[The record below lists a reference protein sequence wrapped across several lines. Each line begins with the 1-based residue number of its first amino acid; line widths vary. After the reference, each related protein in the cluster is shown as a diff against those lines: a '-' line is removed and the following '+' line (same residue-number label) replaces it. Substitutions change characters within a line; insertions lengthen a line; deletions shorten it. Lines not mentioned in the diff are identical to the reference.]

1 MKTDRLFQILYILL
15 ERGSVSA
22 PELSSMLEV
31 SVRTIYRDV
40 EVLSLSGVP
49 IYATQ
54 GKGGGISLMDGYAFD
69 KALLSDDEQNQVL
82 FALQGMQ
89 VADRHLDG
97 VLKKLGAAFQ
107 KQGTK
112 WIEVDFS
119 RWGRGS
125 VDSKR
130 FDLLKNAILQKRVVN
145 ILYCGMSGTTTRRA
159 IKPFKLVFKDKNWYL
174 QAFCLKAAD
183 YRLFK
188 VSRIREQE
196 LTEIPFHE
204 TFEDAPPLE
213 KSLSSNTPT
222 IALRL
227 RFSPSLAFRVFD
239 EFEIG
244 EITKEDDGFF
254 VVKAIFP
261 YDDWVVNYL
270 LSFGTGMEILDP
282 LEMRAQVASYVKKLS
297 LHYET

>member
-15 ERGSVSA
+15 EKGSVSA

-69 KALLSDDEQNQVL
+69 KALLSDEEQNQVL

-282 LEMRAQVASYVKKLS
+282 MEVRAHVASYVKKLS
-297 LHYET
+297 LHYKT

>member
-15 ERGSVSA
+15 EKGSVSA
-22 PELSSMLEV
+22 PELSSMLDV

-69 KALLSDDEQNQVL
+69 KALLSDEEQNQVL

-196 LTEIPFHE
+196 LTEIPFYE
-204 TFEDAPPLE
+204 TFEDAPPLD

-297 LHYET
+297 LHYKT

>member
-15 ERGSVSA
+15 EKGSVSA
-22 PELSSMLEV
+22 PELSSMLDV

-69 KALLSDDEQNQVL
+69 KALLSDEEQNQVL

-188 VSRIREQE
+188 VNRIREQE
-196 LTEIPFHE
+196 LTEIPFYE

-297 LHYET
+297 LHYKT

>member
-15 ERGSVSA
+15 EKGSVSA

-54 GKGGGISLMDGYAFD
+54 GKGGGISLMDGYTFD
-69 KALLSDDEQNQVL
+69 KALLSDEEQNQVL

-196 LTEIPFHE
+196 LTEIPFYE
-204 TFEDAPPLE
+204 TFEDAPPLD

-282 LEMRAQVASYVKKLS
+282 MEVRAHVASYVKKLS
-297 LHYET
+297 LHYKT

>member
-15 ERGSVSA
+15 EKGSVSA

-69 KALLSDDEQNQVL
+69 KALLSDEEQNQVL

-188 VSRIREQE
+188 VNRIREQE
-196 LTEIPFHE
+196 LTEIPFYE

-297 LHYET
+297 LHYKT

>member
-15 ERGSVSA
+15 EKGSVSA

-69 KALLSDDEQNQVL
+69 KALLSDEEQNQVL

-196 LTEIPFHE
+196 LTEIPFYE
-204 TFEDAPPLE
+204 TFEDAPPLD

>member
-15 ERGSVSA
+15 EKGSISA
-22 PELSSMLEV
+22 PELSSMLDV

-69 KALLSDDEQNQVL
+69 KALLSDEEQNQVL

-282 LEMRAQVASYVKKLS
+282 LEVRAQVASYVKKLS

>member
-15 ERGSVSA
+15 EKGSVSA

-69 KALLSDDEQNQVL
+69 KALLSDEEQNQVL

-188 VSRIREQE
+188 VNRIREQE
-196 LTEIPFHE
+196 LTEIPFYE
-204 TFEDAPPLE
+204 TFEDAPPLD

-297 LHYET
+297 LHYKT

>member
-15 ERGSVSA
+15 EKGSVSA

-69 KALLSDDEQNQVL
+69 KALLSDEEQNQVL

-188 VSRIREQE
+188 VNRIREQE
-196 LTEIPFHE
+196 LTEIPFYE
-204 TFEDAPPLE
+204 TFEDAPPLD

-227 RFSPSLAFRVFD
+227 RFSPSLAFRIFD

-282 LEMRAQVASYVKKLS
+282 MEVRAHVASYVKKLS
-297 LHYET
+297 LHYKT

>member
-15 ERGSVSA
+15 EKGSVSA

-69 KALLSDDEQNQVL
+69 KALLSDEEQNQVL

-282 LEMRAQVASYVKKLS
+282 MEVRAHVASYVKKLS